1 MASRVEEMIA
11 TSVRAVTERDPELAR
26 KTISIDRQ
34 VNADEVSTDEM
45 CLLILAK
52 RQPVAGDLRF
62 VTLALKMVTDLERIG
77 DLAVSISERAIQL
90 ATEPSIKPYDDI
102 PKMAV
107 VVQAMVRG
115 AIDAFVSRDAEKAK
129 AVIARDDEVDE
140 LYHKVFRELLAVM
153 TKDGSLVERGIHV
166 QSVAKYL
173 ERMGDHSTNLAE
185 QVVFMV
191 EAIDIRHA
199 GKRA

>member
-1 MASRVEEMIA
+1 MASRVEEMIS

-90 ATEPSIKPYDDI
+90 ATEPNIKPYDDI

-115 AIDAFVSRDAEKAK
+115 AIDAFVSRDADKAK

-153 TKDGSLVERGIHV
+153 TKDASLVERGIHV